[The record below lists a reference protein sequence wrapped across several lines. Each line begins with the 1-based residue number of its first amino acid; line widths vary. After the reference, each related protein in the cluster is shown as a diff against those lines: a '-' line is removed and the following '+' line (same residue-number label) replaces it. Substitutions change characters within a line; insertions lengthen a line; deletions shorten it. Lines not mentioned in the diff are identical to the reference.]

1 MLIFDRGND
10 SNLHRILILVD
21 VQRVGDTAQLNTY
34 SNLYN
39 VQVKKGIFYLHF
51 IYCIKL
57 HVMKNLT
64 SPDQVSFLIHIAIK

>member
-21 VQRVGDTAQLNTY
+21 VQPVGDTAQLNTY

-51 IYCIKL
+51 I
-57 HVMKNLT
+57 
-64 SPDQVSFLIHIAIK
+64 